1 MASSY
6 TLLANLRAGRCSN
19 TAEVRLLRS
28 WEARNINKGG
38 ELISVDML
46 FIDEN
51 STMVQGSIPALRQL
65 QFKNRL
71 AEGSIYTL
79 TGFDVVRSNP
89 MFRLSDSTFS
99 IHFNEGT
106 ELEKLSTTVRTIPT
120 ELFRFRTYD
129 QLRELANTGKQLPD
143 IMGELCQ
150 IRSTIT
156 DRIPGAQRVMLSL
169 RLESGTVVCVS
180 LFDSLAPAFH
190 SKLDSYVREPKIVL
204 VTGVNPKIVAGKLYL
219 NGTSATRVFF
229 DSETAVGKDAFDRL
243 PSDGTDQSASSSK
256 VVHTQKIEPMK
267 ISDLNQ
273 FVITADP
280 QVVEFLCTAKLTEIQ
295 VAEGWCYI
303 GCSVCSKKLIRE
315 ETSFTCAP
323 CNETNAVAQ
332 LRYRVILSV
341 SDETGIAAFL
351 GFDTEIT
358 KLTNVL
364 AAEAAQIVG
373 VGLNAQVDTDLP
385 RVLSEL
391 VGKTYTFQL
400 KLKDFNF
407 TAHHQTFTISR
418 IFPARDLAP
427 LLTFAENVEVH
438 EQAHLQNVAPG
449 TDDRA
454 AITSDVAEV
463 STAGDGTLT
472 GREAEANEHDAA
484 EDNASKKARVE

>member
-19 TAEVRLLRS
+19 TTKVRLLRS

-79 TGFDVVRSNP
+79 TGFDVVRRNP
-89 MFRLSDSTFS
+89 RFRLSDSTFS
-99 IHFNEGT
+99 IRFNEGT

-129 QLRELANTGKQLPD
+129 QLRELANAGKQLPD
-143 IMGELCQ
+143 IMGELCR
-150 IRSTIT
+150 IRSSIT
-156 DRIPGAQRVMLSL
+156 DCIPGAQRVMLSL
-169 RLESGTVVCVS
+169 RVESGTVVCVS

-190 SKLDSYVREPKIVL
+190 SKLDSYEREPKIVL

-219 NGTSATRVFF
+219 NGTSATR
-229 DSETAVGKDAFDRL
+229 ARL
-243 PSDGTDQSASSSK
+243 IILIRTHCLNNASASSSK
-256 VVHTQKIEPMK
+256 V
-267 ISDLNQ
+267 
-273 FVITADP
+273 
-280 QVVEFLCTAKLTEIQ
+280 VVEFLCTAKLTEIQ

-332 LRYRVILSV
+332 LRYRVILSA

-400 KLKDFNF
+400 KLKEFNF

-438 EQAHLQNVAPG
+438 KQAHLQNVASG

>member
-1 MASSY
+1 M
-6 TLLANLRAGRCSN
+6 
-19 TAEVRLLRS
+19 
-28 WEARNINKGG
+28 
-38 ELISVDML
+38 
-46 FIDEN
+46 
-51 STMVQGSIPALRQL
+51 
-65 QFKNRL
+65 
-71 AEGSIYTL
+71 
-79 TGFDVVRSNP
+79 
-89 MFRLSDSTFS
+89 
-99 IHFNEGT
+99 
-106 ELEKLSTTVRTIPT
+106 
-120 ELFRFRTYD
+120 
-129 QLRELANTGKQLPD
+129 
-143 IMGELCQ
+143 
-150 IRSTIT
+150 
-156 DRIPGAQRVMLSL
+156 
-169 RLESGTVVCVS
+169 
-180 LFDSLAPAFH
+180 
-190 SKLDSYVREPKIVL
+190 
-204 VTGVNPKIVAGKLYL
+204 
-219 NGTSATRVFF
+219 
-229 DSETAVGKDAFDRL
+229 

-256 VVHTQKIEPMK
+256 VVHAQKIEPMT

-280 QVVEFLCTAKLTEIQ
+280 QVVEFLCTAKVTDIQ

-332 LRYRVILSV
+332 PRYRVILSV

-364 AAEAAQIVG
+364 AAEAAQILG

-407 TAHHQTFTISR
+407 TSNHQTFTISR

-427 LLTFAENVEVH
+427 LPTFAENVEVH

-454 AITSDVAEV
+454 ANTSDVAEV
-463 STAGDGTLT
+463 STAG
-472 GREAEANEHDAA
+472 REAETNEDDAA

>member
-1 MASSY
+1 
-6 TLLANLRAGRCSN
+6 
-19 TAEVRLLRS
+19 
-28 WEARNINKGG
+28 
-38 ELISVDML
+38 ML

-79 TGFDVVRSNP
+79 TGFDVVRRNP
-89 MFRLSDSTFS
+89 RFRLSDSTFS
-99 IHFNEGT
+99 IRFNEGT

-129 QLRELANTGKQLPD
+129 QLRELANAGKQLPD

-156 DRIPGAQRVMLSL
+156 DCIPGAQRVMLSL
-169 RLESGTVVCVS
+169 RVESGTVVCVS

-190 SKLDSYVREPKIVL
+190 SKLDSYERESKIVL

-219 NGTSATRVFF
+219 NGTSATR
-229 DSETAVGKDAFDRL
+229 ARL
-243 PSDGTDQSASSSK
+243 IILIRTHCLNNASASSSK
-256 VVHTQKIEPMK
+256 V
-267 ISDLNQ
+267 
-273 FVITADP
+273 
-280 QVVEFLCTAKLTEIQ
+280 VVEFLCTAKLTEIQ

-400 KLKDFNF
+400 KLKEFNF

>member
-219 NGTSATRVFF
+219 NGTSATR
-229 DSETAVGKDAFDRL
+229 ARL
-243 PSDGTDQSASSSK
+243 IILIRT
-256 VVHTQKIEPMK
+256 HC
-267 ISDLNQ
+267 LNNAIHIC
-273 FVITADP
+273 VSLLSR

>member
-1 MASSY
+1 M
-6 TLLANLRAGRCSN
+6 RF
-19 TAEVRLLRS
+19 
-28 WEARNINKGG
+28 WEARNIIKGG

-71 AEGSIYTL
+71 VEGSIYTL

-89 MFRLSDSTFS
+89 KFRLSDSAFS
-99 IHFNEGT
+99 IRFNEGT

-120 ELFRFRTYD
+120 EQFRFRTYD
-129 QLRELANTGKQLPD
+129 QLRELANTGKQLHD

-156 DRIPGAQRVMLSL
+156 GRIPGAQRVMLNL

-180 LFDSLAPAFH
+180 LFDSLSHAFH
-190 SKLDSYVREPKIVL
+190 SKLDSYEREPKIVL
-204 VTGVNPKIVAGKLYL
+204 VTGVNPTIFAGKLYL

-229 DSETAVGKDAFDRL
+229 DSETAVGKDAVDRQDFLSL

-256 VVHTQKIEPMK
+256 VV
-267 ISDLNQ
+267 
-273 FVITADP
+273 
-280 QVVEFLCTAKLTEIQ
+280 VEFLCTAKVTDIQ

-364 AAEAAQIVG
+364 AAEAAQI
-373 VGLNAQVDTDLP
+373 L
-385 RVLSEL
+385 
-391 VGKTYTFQL
+391 
-400 KLKDFNF
+400 
-407 TAHHQTFTISR
+407 
-418 IFPARDLAP
+418 
-427 LLTFAENVEVH
+427 ENVEVH

-454 AITSDVAEV
+454 ANTSDVAEV
-463 STAGDGTLT
+463 STAG
-472 GREAEANEHDAA
+472 REAETNEDDAA

>member
-1 MASSY
+1 
-6 TLLANLRAGRCSN
+6 
-19 TAEVRLLRS
+19 
-28 WEARNINKGG
+28 
-38 ELISVDML
+38 
-46 FIDEN
+46 
-51 STMVQGSIPALRQL
+51 
-65 QFKNRL
+65 
-71 AEGSIYTL
+71 
-79 TGFDVVRSNP
+79 
-89 MFRLSDSTFS
+89 
-99 IHFNEGT
+99 
-106 ELEKLSTTVRTIPT
+106 
-120 ELFRFRTYD
+120 
-129 QLRELANTGKQLPD
+129 
-143 IMGELCQ
+143 
-150 IRSTIT
+150 
-156 DRIPGAQRVMLSL
+156 
-169 RLESGTVVCVS
+169 
-180 LFDSLAPAFH
+180 
-190 SKLDSYVREPKIVL
+190 
-204 VTGVNPKIVAGKLYL
+204 
-219 NGTSATRVFF
+219 
-229 DSETAVGKDAFDRL
+229 
-243 PSDGTDQSASSSK
+243 
-256 VVHTQKIEPMK
+256 MK

-332 LRYRVILSV
+332 LRYRVILSA

-400 KLKDFNF
+400 KLKEFNF